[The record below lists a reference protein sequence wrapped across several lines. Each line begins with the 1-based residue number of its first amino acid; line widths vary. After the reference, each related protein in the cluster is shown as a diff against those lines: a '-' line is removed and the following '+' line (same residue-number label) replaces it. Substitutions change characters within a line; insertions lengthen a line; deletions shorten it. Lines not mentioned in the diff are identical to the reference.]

1 MYRRVG
7 VNELRGIWWY
17 PGIYPKIVVAV
28 VVIHFILQVL
38 SIEFGKQ
45 KDISERIKHE
55 LVRKVQE
62 HPHDFYSLPV
72 GIANL
77 TVKIR
82 NDQAALEKLNQ
93 R

>member
-1 MYRRVG
+1 MG
-7 VNELRGIWWY
+7 LLRHLGID
-17 PGIYPKIVVAV
+17 PKIAVTV
-28 VVIHFILQVL
+28 VVLHFILKVL

-45 KDISERIKHE
+45 KDLSDKIKHD